1 MDAGNAEVIQAY
13 AELVTSLSQFKSGM
27 FTLLCITILSLGLG
41 SAFMFFWFRRAMQ
54 KDRDRAEAREHQREQ
69 EMEAAKQARA
79 SLFTHAQIEQAKSL
93 TSLVLT
99 IQATNEATAKL
110 NDSSNRTLSD
120 LGSTV
125 AKTGQ
130 ALSSVAGVVKRL
142 ADKVEG
148 RLSRDDS
155 RRFVGTK
162 LNADMYRGVCNVV
175 ERSFNENH
183 YLGREAFIADR
194 VRSRIRD
201 VMVTTRNELK
211 ELPLALSVD
220 QFFPTTTD
228 DAGERFTLCDQIWIK
243 VAPLFEDKRPAGDRM
258 DEAALLIENIIKDHL
273 ARVLRRDSAAEGES
287 PSEVIRKMSSSQQV
301 PSITR

>member
-1 MDAGNAEVIQAY
+1 MDPGNADVIKAY
-13 AELVTSLSQFKSGM
+13 AELATSLSQFKTGM
-27 FTLLCITILSLGLG
+27 FIALCTTVVVLGLG
-41 SAFMFFWFRRAMQ
+41 SAFLFFWFRRAMQ
-54 KDRDRAEAREHQREQ
+54 KDRDRAEARERLREQ
-69 EMEAAKQARA
+69 EIEAAKQARA
-79 SLFTHAQIEQAKSL
+79 ALFTQAQLEQAKSL
-93 TSLVLT
+93 TSLVVT
-99 IQATNEATAKL
+99 IQATNEATAKMHD
-110 NDSSNRTLSD
+110 NSNRTLHD

-155 RRFVGTK
+155 RRFVSNK
-162 LNADMYRGVCNVV
+162 LNADMFRGVCNIV

-201 VMVTTRNELK
+201 VMVATRAELK

-220 QFFPTTTD
+220 PFFPTTTD
-228 DAGERFTLCDQIWIK
+228 DAGERFTLCDQIWNK
-243 VAPLFEDKRPAGDRM
+243 VAPLFEDKRPADERM
-258 DEAALLIENIIKDHL
+258 DEASLLIENIIKDHI
-273 ARVLRRDSAAEGES
+273 ARVIRRDQASEGES
-287 PSEVIRKMSSSQQV
+287 PSEVIRKMSASHQM
-301 PSITR
+301 PSIAG